1 MASENFVQPAIP
13 HFDGHYDHWS
23 MLMENFLRS
32 KEYWHVVESSTTTL
46 DNGAIDRSILETI
59 LGKETSKDIWD
70 SMKKKYQG
78 SSIMKCAQ
86 LQALRRDF
94 ETLQMKDGESITSY
108 FAKTMEIANKMRFHG
123 HKMEDV
129 AVVEKIL
136 RSLAPKFDYVVC
148 AIEESKDI
156 DAFSLDELQSSLLV
170 HEQKMNRN
178 SSTEEQV
185 LRAFTF
191 THSSN
196 FKGRDRGRGRE
207 RGNPA
212 NISQSNGDGS
222 KHFKVDD
229 QQFQEHNEA
238 ETLLMVVQ
246 VNEEH
251 NSDKWYMDTGCTN
264 HMCGSKS
271 FFSYLNEGFHS
282 TVSFGDCSTVNV
294 MGKGDIKIRTKN
306 GFIETISN
314 VFYVP
319 DLKSNLLSAGQLQEK
334 CYVITIQHGVCEI
347 YDPCR
352 GVIDVIQ
359 MSSNRLFPLKIES
372 IECCL
377 IAEEKSK
384 AFGAF
389 KSFKAR
395 MEKETEKTIKTLR
408 TDRGGEYCSKEF
420 DIFCDAL
427 GIRREL
433 TIAYTPQQNGVS
445 ERKNK
450 TILNMVTSLL
460 TRGKIPKSF

>member
-1 MASENFVQPAIP
+1 
-13 HFDGHYDHWS
+13 
-23 MLMENFLRS
+23 
-32 KEYWHVVESSTTTL
+32 
-46 DNGAIDRSILETI
+46 
-59 LGKETSKDIWD
+59 
-70 SMKKKYQG
+70 
-78 SSIMKCAQ
+78 
-86 LQALRRDF
+86 
-94 ETLQMKDGESITSY
+94 
-108 FAKTMEIANKMRFHG
+108 
-123 HKMEDV
+123 
-129 AVVEKIL
+129 
-136 RSLAPKFDYVVC
+136 
-148 AIEESKDI
+148 
-156 DAFSLDELQSSLLV
+156 
-170 HEQKMNRN
+170 MNRN
-178 SSTEEQV
+178 SSTEEQA

-229 QQFQEHNEA
+229 QQFQ
-238 ETLLMVVQ
+238 
-246 VNEEH
+246 
-251 NSDKWYMDTGCTN
+251 
-264 HMCGSKS
+264 
-271 FFSYLNEGFHS
+271 GFHS

-334 CYVITIQHGVCEI
+334 CY
-347 YDPCR
+347 
-352 GVIDVIQ
+352 
-359 MSSNRLFPLKIES
+359 
-372 IECCL
+372 
-377 IAEEKSK
+377 EKSE